1 MKKLFFFLSFCATA
15 EGSENDMRFIFCAS
29 SISYMLN
36 DWSGINI
43 ENAVKYIKD
52 SLVRKI
58 SFLLF
63 PISHHPQLLLFHC
76 YFISYFQAYE
86 KGFAQGP
93 FLEAVGEC
101 LIISITI

>member
-1 MKKLFFFLSFCATA
+1 MKKLFFFPSFCATA

-58 SFLLF
+58 SFFLLF
-63 PISHHPQLLLFHC
+63 SISHHPQLLLFLVML
-76 YFISYFQAYE
+76 S
-86 KGFAQGP
+86 
-93 FLEAVGEC
+93 
-101 LIISITI
+101 LIFRPMRKDLHKALF